1 MKLQEVKKIAE
12 AMGIETTKVTK
23 EKLIRAIQVE
33 EGNDPCFGTRRATE
47 CGQQSCLWREDC
59 DGAMIS

>member
-1 MKLQEVKKIAE
+1 MKLQEVKNIAKV
-12 AMGIETTKVTK
+12 MGIETTKVTK

-33 EGNDPCFGTRRATE
+33 EGNEPCFSIGKANE

-59 DGAMIS
+59 N